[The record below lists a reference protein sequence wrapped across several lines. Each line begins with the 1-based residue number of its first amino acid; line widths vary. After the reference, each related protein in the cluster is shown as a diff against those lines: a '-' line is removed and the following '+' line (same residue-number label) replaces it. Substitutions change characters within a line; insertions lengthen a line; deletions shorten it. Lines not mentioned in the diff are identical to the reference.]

1 MLKSLLLLFFTAA
14 VGFTGCSYRY
24 YADDLQPLSE
34 ADQGE
39 NKEVAD
45 DGSVT
50 YNQARLAITLRP
62 MTDVELNRQFSAYS
76 NQGAESANPYTFGN
90 SEYFRTGDTPKRWTV
105 FRLNV
110 SNYEYPKVY
119 LNPEN
124 VYITT
129 SNGRK
134 YYALNRDQLSIYYR
148 RYAGGGSGGDA
159 PGIPGNSFITWK
171 ERDGILRKTLY
182 PNEQIFSA
190 QESEGYIVFEPLAH
204 DVEQLTVHID
214 DIVVRFDY
222 KGDPV
227 ETTDVEMLFQREIG
241 RVYPDGSKVA
251 NNNVE

>member
-1 MLKSLLLLFFTAA
+1 MLKICYLLFFAAA
-14 VGFTGCSYRY
+14 VGWTGCSYRY

-34 ADQGE
+34 AEQGE
-39 NKEVAD
+39 DKEVAD

-62 MTDVELNRQFSAYS
+62 MTDEELNRQFSAYS
-76 NQGAESANPYTFGN
+76 NDGAESRNPYTFGN
-90 SEYFRTGDTPKRWTV
+90 SEYFDTGDTPKRWTI

-119 LNPEN
+119 LDPQK

-134 YYALNRDQLSIYYR
+134 YYALTRDQLSIYYR
-148 RYAGGGSGGDA
+148 RYAGGGSGGDS
-159 PGIPGNSFITWK
+159 PGIPGNSFIVWK
-171 ERDGILRKTLY
+171 ERDGILRRTMY
-182 PNEQIFSA
+182 QDEQIFSA
-190 QESEGYIVFEPLAH
+190 QESEGYIVFEPLAS
-204 DVEQLTVHID
+204 DVDLLTVHID

-241 RVYPDGSKVA
+241 RVYPDGRRVA
-251 NNNVE
+251 NTSP